1 MGKWTRENAIEE
13 IEGIIKTLKNL
24 SGSLPFSTEHTRWLF
39 SADSILSQV
48 FGRSSSLY
56 LSFKKIQWK
65 FTGQRIVSIYEMDE
79 PEMGQE
85 RYDRH
90 QFEKSIKFAEG
101 IFLAAKDELTKHNIE
116 DLYQGKNTSDEAS
129 SIIKIINLFEHKLR
143 KIVRDVPTNER
154 DIQNAVENLLVASDI
169 EYKRE
174 FPTISYSSKKY
185 IPDFSFI
192 KLSMALEIKI
202 CNRKEKEKEL
212 ITEINDDIM
221 AYSKEFTNLFFLVYD
236 VGLIRDV
243 DLFTSEF
250 EKRDSVFLKV
260 IKH

>member
-1 MGKWTRENAIEE
+1 MGKWTKQKAIEE
-13 IEGIIKTLKNL
+13 INRLVVELKNL
-24 SGSLPFSTEHTRWLF
+24 SGSLPYSAEHTRWLF
-39 SADSILSQV
+39 SADAFLSQV
-48 FGRSSSLY
+48 FGRSSSYY

-65 FTGQRIVSIYEMDE
+65 FVGQRVITIYEMDE

-85 RYDRH
+85 RYDSH

-101 IFLAAKDELTKHNIE
+101 IFLAAKDELNKHNIE
-116 DLYQGKNTSDEAS
+116 DLYQGKNSSDEAS

-143 KIVRDVPTNER
+143 KIIRDIPNNER
-154 DIQNAVENLLVASDI
+154 DIQNSVETLLLSSDI

-174 FPTISYSSKKY
+174 FPTIMYSSKKY
-185 IPDFSFI
+185 IPDFSFPN
-192 KLSMALEIKI
+192 LLMALEIKL

-212 ITEINDDIM
+212 IAEINDDIM
-221 AYSKEFTNLFFLVYD
+221 AYSKEFSNLFFLVYD
-236 VGLIRDV
+236 ISLIRDV

-250 EKRDSVFLKV
+250 EKKDSVFVKV